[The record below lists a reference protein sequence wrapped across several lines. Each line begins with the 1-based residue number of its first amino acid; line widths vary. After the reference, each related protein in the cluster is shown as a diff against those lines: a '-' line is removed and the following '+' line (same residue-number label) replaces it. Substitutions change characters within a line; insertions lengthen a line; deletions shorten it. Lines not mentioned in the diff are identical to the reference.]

1 MFNTIDMW
9 CILGRGT
16 TNGCLAVGT
25 IINLKLGL
33 QPEPFSEAGYAPWQG
48 GDFTKDGEPQGR
60 QPSCHTDGTLT
71 TTSLTSGVAWFSDR

>member
-16 TNGCLAVGT
+16 TNGCLAGGT

-33 QPEPFSEAGYAPWQG
+33 QPEPFREAGYAP
-48 GDFTKDGEPQGR
+48 
-60 QPSCHTDGTLT
+60 
-71 TTSLTSGVAWFSDR
+71 